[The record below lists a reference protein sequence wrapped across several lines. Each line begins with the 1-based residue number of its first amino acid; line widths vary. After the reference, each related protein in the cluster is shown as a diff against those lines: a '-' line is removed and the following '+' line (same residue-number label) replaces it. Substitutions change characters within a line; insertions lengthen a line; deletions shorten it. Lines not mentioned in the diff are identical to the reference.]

1 MQAHQGGGGVTFAQ
15 DRSAEATAMSLSA
28 QALGFVDFVLPPDKI
43 SEELQRLAR
52 ECFSSVR
59 KQAYSEPG
67 PG

>member
-1 MQAHQGGGGVTFAQ
+1 
-15 DRSAEATAMSLSA
+15 MSLSA